1 MIQVTVG
8 IWNPGATQ
16 LVCYSDPFCIWIP
29 YVTLVWKSV
38 STFFSSCASTSLLKD
53 QKSQSS
59 VSTSTE
65 DAASTS
71 IDNVVNVEKTKMSVA
86 AELSQALST
95 GILSASKL
103 MAASKGPFCCVFWP
117 AFGCCAHSKAGR
129 TTFFQP
135 FSTFF
140 SDFSRGITEKGLK
153 WTKKVKNGWN
163 KAGRNTQHPLFELV
177 ERLSQFPLV
186 NS

>member
-1 MIQVTVG
+1 MLVNLTPVWSKGYWIWVTHFKITRNTFFIQQKSIQVFRSSHTRTIMIQVTVG

-65 DAASTS
+65 DAVSTSTSNS
-71 IDNVVNVEKTKMSVA
+71 IDNVLNVEKTKMSVT

-95 GILSASKL
+95 GIDWIIYSHTLKL
-103 MAASKGPFCCVFWP
+103 ILYQIYCQRFYHWG
-117 AFGCCAHSKAGR
+117 
-129 TTFFQP
+129 
-135 FSTFF
+135 
-140 SDFSRGITEKGLK
+140 
-153 WTKKVKNGWN
+153 
-163 KAGRNTQHPLFELV
+163 
-177 ERLSQFPLV
+177 
-186 NS
+186 